1 MLIRKE
7 SFKVAAVASTDA
19 CRPQLNG
26 VHVTPDGTCEATD
39 GHCLVRVHTP
49 TRGDV
54 TEYPCPFPGWTAPEV
69 PAEGFILPTAD
80 AKAAAKLPPKK
91 GQLVMLTENV
101 LLESLN
107 GRAKLSATDLDR
119 WTAVEPR
126 PIEGPYPRCDMVIPR
141 PEDMG
146 EAVEFNPRLLAKTLL
161 TLADA
166 LDLSELTGVVLRL
179 GKHGAMRLDA
189 KNCNGGQG
197 TALIMPMK
205 AASESFAAVWPVK
218 P

>member
-7 SFKVAAVASTDA
+7 SFKVAAVASCEAT
-19 CRPQLNG
+19 RPNLNG
-26 VHVTPDGTCEATD
+26 VHVMADGTCEATD

-49 TRGDV
+49 TRGDAS
-54 TEYPCPFPGWTAPEV
+54 EYPVPFKGWTAPEV
-69 PAEGFILPTAD
+69 PKDGFIIPTAD
-80 AKAAAKLPPKK
+80 AKAAAKLPPRK
-91 GQLVMLTENV
+91 GWNTLLTENV

-126 PIEGPYPRCDMVIPR
+126 PVEGPFPNCDCVIPKAD
-141 PEDMG
+141 DMSTG
-146 EAVEFNPRLLAKTLL
+146 VEFNPRLLAKTLL

-166 LDLSELTGVVLRL
+166 LDLSDLSGVVLRF
-179 GKHGAMRLDA
+179 GKHGAMRIDA
-189 KNCNGGQG
+189 RNDNGGQG

-205 AASESFAAVWPVK
+205 SGGTEHFAAVWPVK
-218 P
+218 